1 MGNIVQFV
9 PKRERDAI
17 GNLGEFIRLCREDLT
32 VFSAD
37 LDWDSNSWEITG
49 EYVVKRA
56 RKGRSAMVFSTYDTA
71 GSRQN
76 VCYMSHP
83 FLDFAKAYMRYQ
95 HSMRPTNDFAKRLVA
110 LRALEKTLIDR
121 SIDGIPRVEKTDPEI
136 LNATSR
142 LIQQNTPKSAY
153 WIGSQ
158 LQMLASFLMTNRLVS
173 MTYSWRNPIKKPNDT
188 NIRVGEQSERRR
200 SEKLPSAEAIDALI
214 EAYRIAVAPKDVI
227 PTSIAALLVCA
238 PDRINEVFRL
248 PVNCEH
254 RGHYCGEKAY
264 GIRWWPSKGA
274 EPMIKWVIKSMED
287 IAHEAIERIKK
298 HTEEAR
304 AMAFWYEKNSGKLY
318 LPIGCEHL
326 RDKEFLTAK
335 EISEIIGLS
344 GPANARAWAN
354 RFGIPSIECECS
366 PGQPGQLPYLYRFK
380 DIEKA
385 VLAMLPKGFPVLDK
399 ETGLKYS
406 DALIL
411 VPKNLFH
418 PGRNDCRCMF
428 DTITTDS
435 FNNQLGSGEK
445 HNKSSVF
452 SRLSIRDASGK
463 SFKITSHQFRHWLN
477 TIAQNAGLS
486 QLHIAKWSGRK
497 DIRQNAAYD
506 HVSGKEIIARARELS
521 GGKLFGPIADFVMNA
536 PMTREEFLKLVF
548 PTAHVTEYGYCIH
561 DWTQMPCDKYRDC
574 LLCTDQLCI
583 KGSIGTEKL
592 KTRLDEA
599 EELLRR
605 AKTAV
610 GEGYF
615 GADRWLEHHKKKV
628 DMLRGHMGILD
639 DAAIPDDS
647 VYQLSNI
654 SEYSPVSVALEE
666 RMTLDDPD
674 AVALRL
680 VMERLSLA
688 GNTYQQGAL
697 PCPNENGGAHA
708 EKAER

>member
-17 GNLGEFIRLCREDLT
+17 GNLSDFIRLCREDLT
-32 VFSAD
+32 IFGAG
-37 LDWDSNSWEITG
+37 LDWYSNCWEISG

-56 RKGRSAMVFSTYDTA
+56 RKGRSAIVFSTYDTA

-76 VCYMSHP
+76 VCYMSQP
-83 FLDFAKAYMRYQ
+83 FLDFAKAYMKYQ

-110 LRALEKTLIDR
+110 LRALEKTLRER
-121 SIDGIPRVEKTDPEI
+121 SIDGIARVEKIAPDI
-136 LNATSR
+136 LNATAR

-158 LQMLASFLMTNRLVS
+158 LQMLASFIVTHRLVS
-173 MTYSWRNPIKKPNDT
+173 MTFSWKNPIKKPNDT
-188 NIRVGEQSERRR
+188 NIRVGEESERRR
-200 SEKLPSAEAIDALI
+200 SEKLPSAESIDALI
-214 EAYRIAVAPKDVI
+214 EAYRMAVAPKDVI
-227 PTSIAALLVCA
+227 ATSIAALLVCA

-254 RGHYCGEKAY
+254 RGQYCGEEAY

-287 IAHEAIERIKK
+287 IAHEAIENIKK

-304 AMAFWYEKNSGKLY
+304 AIALWYEKNPDKIY

-326 RDKEFLTAK
+326 RNKEYLTAN
-335 EISEIIGLS
+335 EISEIIGFA
-344 GPANARAWAN
+344 GTAWVN
-354 RFGIPSIECECS
+354 HFDMPSIEQERS
-366 PGQPGQLPYLYRFK
+366 PGQLGRLPYLYLFK
-380 DIEKA
+380 DIEKT

-418 PGRNDCRCMF
+418 VRRGAYRCMF
-428 DTITTDS
+428 ETITTDT

-452 SRLSIRDASGK
+452 SRLNIKDASGK

-506 HVSGKEIIARARELS
+506 HVTGKEIIARARELS

-536 PMTREEFLKLVF
+536 PMTREEFLRLVF

-561 DWTQMPCDKYRDC
+561 DWTMMPCEKYRDC
-574 LLCTDQLCI
+574 LLCTDHLCI
-583 KGSIGTEKL
+583 KGSIGAENLRK
-592 KTRLDEA
+592 RLDEA
-599 EELLRR
+599 IELLRK
-605 AKTAV
+605 AQLAV
-610 GEGYF
+610 DEGYF
-615 GADRWLEHHKKKV
+615 GADRWLDHHKKKV
-628 DMLRGHMGILD
+628 DVLRGHMGILD
-639 DAAIPDDS
+639 DPAIPDDS

-674 AVALRL
+674 AVVLRL

-688 GNTYQQGAL
+688 GNANQQGAL
-697 PCPNENGGAHA
+697 PCSNENGGTHA